1 MGSERTVGRGMANHY
16 VAVGVYS
23 QSCWWT
29 YAKSL
34 QDSESVEKVTSSFLG
49 AEQITNYDAEK
60 GHFDETIDCLP
71 GVR

>member
-1 MGSERTVGRGMANHY
+1 M
-16 VAVGVYS
+16 
-23 QSCWWT
+23 T

-34 QDSESVEKVTSSFLG
+34 EDSESVEKVTSSFLG

-60 GHFDETIDCLP
+60 GHFDETIDLLP